1 MKTLKRF
8 ITLVGISLFT
18 ALPLAAQGLFSPVAT
33 INESIVTQYELE
45 QRIRFRTVIG
55 LPGDAEKLSLEELI
69 EERLQQGAADR
80 LGLTLSEDQ
89 LQAAM
94 EEFAS
99 RAELDV
105 ETFVKELA
113 KVDVSAETFRD
124 FIGAQLLWRD
134 VVQGLFGPRA
144 QVSESEID
152 RALLLTASGGIQV
165 LLTELI
171 LSNTPEDAEKAFAL
185 AGEIEKITTQEDF
198 EAAARQVSVAPT
210 RTDSGRLDW
219 LDISKL
225 PPDLRPVILTLKTG
239 EITDP
244 VPMRNALAFF
254 MMRGIRETGARAVKE
269 SAVEYATYLIPGGR
283 SAEAL
288 SQAAQLRLKVDTCDD
303 LYGANFG
310 QDDARLDVTSQDLT
324 QIPRDIALELAKLDD
339 GEISTSLT
347 RNNGQ
352 TLMLLMLCGRTPA
365 ISADL
370 TRDDIRRNLINQR
383 IVSYAEGHLAQL
395 RADAT
400 ITVK

>member
-1 MKTLKRF
+1 MKTLKR
-8 ITLVGISLFT
+8 ITTLLGVSLFT

-33 INESIVTQYELE
+33 VNETIVTQYELE

-55 LPGDAEKLSLEELI
+55 LPGDAEDLALDELI
-69 EERLQQGAADR
+69 EERLQQGAAAR
-80 LGLTLSEDQ
+80 LGISAAEDQ
-89 LQAAM
+89 LQEAM
-94 EEFAS
+94 TEFAG
-99 RAELDV
+99 RAELDL

-124 FIGAQLLWRD
+124 FIAVQLLWRE

-144 QVSESEID
+144 QVSEAEID

-165 LLTELI
+165 LLSELI
-171 LSNTPEDAEKAFAL
+171 LSNTPEMAERTFVM
-185 AGEIEKITTQEDF
+185 AGEIEKITSQDEF

-239 EITDP
+239 EITKP
-244 VPMRNALAFF
+244 VQMTNAVAFF
-254 MMRGIRETGARAVKE
+254 MMRGIRETGAAAVKE
-269 SAVEYATYLIPGGR
+269 SAIEYATYLIPGGR

-303 LYGANFG
+303 LYGENHG
-310 QDDARLDVTSQDLT
+310 QDDARLEIISQDLA

-352 TLMLLMLCGRTPA
+352 TLMMIMLCGRTAA

-383 IVSYAEGHLAQL
+383 IISYADGYLAQL

-400 ITVK
+400 ITLK